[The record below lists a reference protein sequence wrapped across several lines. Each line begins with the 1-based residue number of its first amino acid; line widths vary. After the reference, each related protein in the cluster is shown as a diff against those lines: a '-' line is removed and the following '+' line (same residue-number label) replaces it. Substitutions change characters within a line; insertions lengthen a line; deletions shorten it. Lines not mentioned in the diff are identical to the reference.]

1 MAIQVTDAEVARQIG
16 EVRTHLNAASTLH
29 CYKNDYTPV
38 PDSAAGNF
46 TEANF
51 NGYASESLAGDWG
64 IATEA
69 ADGKWY
75 IEAAPV
81 TFTKTA
87 GGPDNTIYGWWIEA
101 GGIVAMAERLGTP
114 IVITTDAL
122 PFRLTIR
129 YTHEAKIQG
138 CGG

>member
-1 MAIQVTDAEVARQIG
+1 MSIQVTDVEVARQLTEI
-16 EVRTHLNAASTLH
+16 RTHLNAASTLH
-29 CYKNDYTPV
+29 CYKNDYTPI
-38 PDSAAGNF
+38 PDSAGGNF

-51 NGYASESLAGDWG
+51 NGYASESLVGNWG
-64 IATEA
+64 AVTEA

-75 IEAAPV
+75 IEATPV

-87 GGPDNTIYGWWIEA
+87 GGVDNTIYGWWIDD
-101 GGIVAMAERLGTP
+101 GTNVVMAERLATP

-138 CGG
+138 CS